1 MAITR
6 TLACH
11 LGPVAD
17 LMLGALSSL
26 SAELHRR
33 SRKLVAFLDV
43 RMETLIV
50 GWIGAAVALGGLK
63 VAFSP
68 LPLQGMQGGLV
79 TLLPYL
85 LVALAPIAGYR
96 LASGSFP
103 RGLLSAQP
111 LMRLCWWGSWRK
123 LDTLAVRQNPHFG
136 PAGLMA
142 SLIVGILLNV
152 PLRTF
157 EFILAVPAIAPGA
170 PQWAQALL
178 LAMTVDL
185 VVMNFFYMVCFVMAL
200 RSIPLFPR
208 MLLFAWFI
216 DILMQLAIADYL
228 SGMAH
233 LPDSVG
239 AALFNLLQG
248 NIQKILI
255 SVAIW
260 LPYLIVSERVNITFR
275 HRVRA

>member
-1 MAITR
+1 MTITR
-6 TLACH
+6 TLVCH
-11 LGPVAD
+11 TDAIAD
-17 LMLGALSSL
+17 FTMGASAKI
-26 SAELHRR
+26 SAELSRR
-33 SRKLVAFLDV
+33 SRRLVAFLDV

-50 GWIGAAVALGGLK
+50 GWIAAVVALGGLK
-63 VAFSP
+63 VAFAP
-68 LPLQGMQGGLV
+68 LPVQGVQGGLV

-111 LMRLCWWGSWRK
+111 LMRLCRWGSWHK
-123 LDTLAVRQNPHFG
+123 VDTLAARQSPQFG

-152 PLRTF
+152 PLRTV

-170 PQWAQALL
+170 PDWAQALL
-178 LAMTVDL
+178 IAMTLDL

-208 MLLFAWFI
+208 MMIFAWII

-228 SGMAH
+228 SSMAH
-233 LPDSVG
+233 LPENVG
-239 AALFNLLQG
+239 SALYNLLQG

-260 LPYLIVSERVNITFR
+260 LPYLIVSDRVNITFR
-275 HRVRA
+275 NRVRA